1 MGPAVGD
8 DLRAGHL
15 TGVALLDPADLGTL
29 EGLFAKHRF
38 RPSHRLGQNFLV
50 DPQLR
55 DRVAEEAGVG
65 PGDSVLEVGAGPGS
79 LTVALAERAEKV
91 IALEIDRRLI
101 GVLREVTAGDPR
113 VEVLEGDMLKLPLPS
128 VPLVAGNIP
137 YYLTGALL
145 PRLLERPDPPRAVS
159 LVVQKEVAERWVQ
172 AGDWSL
178 ATLAVQVFAVPE
190 LRFTLPRE
198 AFWPV
203 PGVDSAL
210 VTLAVRER
218 PAVEVPDMA
227 AFFAFAER
235 IFQFRRKQLGGTL
248 ARLAGPE
255 AGERLGALGIDPQ
268 RRPQTLSLAE
278 WETLFRA
285 FEEPG

>member
-1 MGPAVGD
+1 M
-8 DLRAGHL
+8 
-15 TGVALLDPADLGTL
+15 
-29 EGLFAKHRF
+29 
-38 RPSHRLGQNFLV
+38 
-50 DPQLR
+50 
-55 DRVAEEAGVG
+55 
-65 PGDSVLEVGAGPGS
+65 LEVGAGPGS
-79 LTVALAERAEKV
+79 LTVALAERAKKV

-101 GVLREVTAGDPR
+101 AVLQEVTGGNPR
-113 VEVLEGDMLKLPLPS
+113 VEVLEGDMLKLTLPT
-128 VPLVAGNIP
+128 VAVVAGNIP

-145 PRLLERPDPPRAVS
+145 PRLLERPDPPRQVS

-210 VTLAVRER
+210 VTLTVRER
-218 PAVEVPDMA
+218 PAVDVPDMS

-248 ARLAGPE
+248 ARLAGPG
-255 AGERLGALGIDPQ
+255 AGELLGEAGIDPQ

-278 WETLFRA
+278 WETLYRA
-285 FEEPG
+285 FVRRR

>member
-1 MGPAVGD
+1 
-8 DLRAGHL
+8 
-15 TGVALLDPADLGTL
+15 
-29 EGLFAKHRF
+29 
-38 RPSHRLGQNFLV
+38 
-50 DPQLR
+50 
-55 DRVAEEAGVG
+55 
-65 PGDSVLEVGAGPGS
+65 VLEVGAGPGS
-79 LTVALAERAEKV
+79 LTVALAQQAEKV
-91 IALEIDRRLI
+91 IAVELDRRLI
-101 GVLREVTAGDPR
+101 GILREVAAGDPR
-113 VEVLEGDMLKLPLPS
+113 IEVLEGDMLKLPLPAAP
-128 VPLVAGNIP
+128 VVAGNIP

-145 PRLLERPDPPRAVS
+145 PRLLERPDPPRTVS

-210 VTLAVRER
+210 VTMAVRER
-218 PAVEVPDMA
+218 PAVSVPDLG

-248 ARLAGPE
+248 ARFAGPG
-255 AGERLGALGIDPQ
+255 AADRLREVGIDPQ
-268 RRPQTLSLAE
+268 RRAQTLSLPE
-278 WETLFRA
+278 WETLYRA
-285 FEEPG
+285 FEARG

>member
-1 MGPAVGD
+1 MS
-8 DLRAGHL
+8 
-15 TGVALLDPADLGTL
+15 TL
-29 EGLFAKHRF
+29 ERLFAKHHF

-55 DRVAEEAGVG
+55 DRVAEEAGAG
-65 PGDSVLEVGAGPGS
+65 ATATVLEVGAGPGS
-79 LTVALAERAEKV
+79 LTVALAERAGKV
-91 IALEIDRRLI
+91 IAVELDRRLI
-101 GVLREVTAGDPR
+101 GVLREVTAGDSR

-128 VPLVAGNIP
+128 VPFVAGNIP

-145 PRLLERPDPPRAVS
+145 PRLLERPDPPRRLS

-178 ATLAVQVFAVPE
+178 ATLAVQIFAVPE
-190 LRFTLPRE
+190 LRFTLPRD

-218 PAVEVPDMA
+218 PAVDVPDMS

-235 IFQFRRKQLGGTL
+235 IFQFRRKQLGNILT
-248 ARLAGPE
+248 RLAGPAAKVVLE
-255 AGERLGALGIDPQ
+255 AAEIDPQ
-268 RRPQTLSLAE
+268 RRPQTLSLGE
-278 WETLFRA
+278 WEALHRA
-285 FEEPG
+285 FEARG

>member
-1 MGPAVGD
+1 MGQATGG
-8 DLRAGHL
+8 DLRPGEL
-15 TGVALLDPADLGTL
+15 ALVDPADLGTL
-29 EGLFAKHRF
+29 EGLLARHRF

-55 DRVAEEAGVG
+55 DRVAGEAVSGG
-65 PGDSVLEVGAGPGS
+65 TGTVLEVGAGPGN

-91 IALEIDRRLI
+91 IAVEIDRRLI
-101 GVLREVTAGDPR
+101 GVLREVTGGDPR
-113 VEVLEGDMLKLPLPS
+113 VEILEGDMLKLPLPPVS
-128 VPLVAGNIP
+128 VVAGNIP

-145 PRLLERPDPPRAVS
+145 PRLLERPDPPRRVS

-190 LRFTLPRE
+190 LRFTLPRG

-210 VTLAVRER
+210 VVLAVRDR
-218 PAVEVPDMA
+218 PAVTVPDLT

-248 ARLAGPE
+248 ARLAGPGAAETLRE
-255 AGERLGALGIDPQ
+255 AGIDLQ
-268 RRPQTLSLAE
+268 RRPQTLSLPE
-278 WETLFRA
+278 WEALYRA
-285 FEEPG
+285 FEARG

>member
-1 MGPAVGD
+1 
-8 DLRAGHL
+8 
-15 TGVALLDPADLGTL
+15 
-29 EGLFAKHRF
+29 
-38 RPSHRLGQNFLV
+38 
-50 DPQLR
+50 
-55 DRVAEEAGVG
+55 VAEEAGAKAT
-65 PGDSVLEVGAGPGS
+65 DTVLEVGAGPGS
-79 LTVALAERAEKV
+79 LTVALAERAAKV
-91 IALEIDRRLI
+91 IAVELDRRLI
-101 GVLREVTAGDPR
+101 GVLREVTGDDPR

-128 VPLVAGNIP
+128 VAIVAGNIP

-145 PRLLERPDPPRAVS
+145 PRLLERPDPPRRVS

-178 ATLAVQVFAVPE
+178 ATLAVQVFAIPE
-190 LRFTLPRE
+190 LRFTLPRD

-218 PAVEVPDMA
+218 PAVDVPDTS

-248 ARLAGPE
+248 ARLEGAE
-255 AGERLGALGIDPQ
+255 AGERLRLAGIDPQ
-268 RRPQTLSLAE
+268 RRPQTLSLPE
-278 WETLFRA
+278 WETLYRAFRA
-285 FEEPG
+285 RG

>member
-1 MGPAVGD
+1 M
-8 DLRAGHL
+8 
-15 TGVALLDPADLGTL
+15 
-29 EGLFAKHRF
+29 
-38 RPSHRLGQNFLV
+38 
-50 DPQLR
+50 
-55 DRVAEEAGVG
+55 EAG
-65 PGDSVLEVGAGPGS
+65 DTVLEVGAGPGS
-79 LTVALAERAEKV
+79 LTVALAERAGKV
-91 IALEIDRRLI
+91 IAIELDRRLI

-113 VEVLEGDMLKLPLPS
+113 VEVLEGDMLKLPLPT

-145 PRLLERPDPPRAVS
+145 PRLLERADPPRRVS

-178 ATLAVQVFAVPE
+178 ATLAVQVFAIPE
-190 LRFTLPRE
+190 LRFTLPRD

-218 PAVEVPDMA
+218 PAVDVPDMS
-227 AFFAFAER
+227 AFFIFAER
-235 IFQFRRKQLGGTL
+235 IFQFRRKQLGGIL
-248 ARLAGPE
+248 ARLEGAE
-255 AGERLGALGIDPQ
+255 AGERLRETGIDPQ

-278 WETLFRA
+278 WETLHRAFRA
-285 FEEPG
+285 RG

>member
-1 MGPAVGD
+1 M
-8 DLRAGHL
+8 
-15 TGVALLDPADLGTL
+15 
-29 EGLFAKHRF
+29 
-38 RPSHRLGQNFLV
+38 
-50 DPQLR
+50 
-55 DRVAEEAGVG
+55 
-65 PGDSVLEVGAGPGS
+65 LEVGAGPGS
-79 LTVALAERAEKV
+79 LTVALARRAGKV
-91 IALEIDRRLI
+91 IAVELDRRLVA
-101 GVLREVTAGDPR
+101 VLREVTAGDPR
-113 VEVLEGDMLKLPLPS
+113 VEVLEGDMLKLPLPA
-128 VPLVAGNIP
+128 VPVVAGNIP

-145 PRLLERPDPPRAVS
+145 PRLLERPDPPRRVT

-172 AGDWSL
+172 PGDWSL

-210 VTLAVRER
+210 VALAVRER
-218 PAVEVPDMA
+218 PAVGVPDLG

-248 ARLAGPE
+248 ARLGGPGAGDRLRE
-255 AGERLGALGIDPQ
+255 AGIDPQ

-278 WETLFRA
+278 WEALYRA
-285 FEEPG
+285 FEARG

>member
-1 MGPAVGD
+1 VGQA
-8 DLRAGHL
+8 AGHHIRPGEL
-15 TGVALLDPADLGTL
+15 SLLDPADLGTL
-29 EGLFAKHRF
+29 EGLFARHRF

-55 DRVAEEAGVG
+55 DRVAAEALAG
-65 PGDSVLEVGAGPGS
+65 GDETVLEVGAGPGT
-79 LTVALAERAEKV
+79 LTVALAERAKKV

-101 GVLREVTAGDPR
+101 GVLREVTAGNPA
-113 VEVLEGDMLKLPLPS
+113 VEVLEGDMLKLTLPT
-128 VPLVAGNIP
+128 VAVVAGNIP

-145 PRLLERPDPPRAVS
+145 PRLLERPDPPRQVS

-218 PAVEVPDMA
+218 PAVDVPDMS

-248 ARLAGPE
+248 ARLAGPG
-255 AGERLGALGIDPQ
+255 AGELLGRVGIDRQ

-278 WETLFRA
+278 WETLYRA
-285 FEEPG
+285 FEGRR